1 MQSSPNGEVCC
12 VAGSAGIEI
21 VIFEGGMIVAYSF
34 HKTPFLFHDNIDI
47 KGFQLFS
54 LT

>member
-34 HKTPFLFHDNIDI
+34 STMR
-47 KGFQLFS
+47 G
-54 LT
+54 